1 MHRRAGPKG
10 SSVANNTTPMQRIA
24 IEWRIGTFNSRRYVI
39 LRLAMTNAL
48 LENESS
54 VASDSRLW
62 LGR

>member
-24 IEWRIGTFNSRRYVI
+24 IEWRIGRFKSTRYAI
-39 LRLAMTNAL
+39 LRLAMTTL